1 MSSLQNINEC
11 PDCYSILTQCI
22 IENIHIKD
30 LIMLCNKSDC
40 DCYSNTNNPHY
51 AMIPTCNICQFVY
64 YNTRLQEHINN
75 TFHCSNKH
83 CNKTYFTNDTSNLIL
98 LIDDDF
104 EKYLIKKYT

>member
-51 AMIPTCNICQFVY
+51 AMIPTCNIYVNLYIIILDYKNILIILFIVLI
-64 YNTRLQEHINN
+64 NIVIKHILKMI
-75 TFHCSNKH
+75 HQ
-83 CNKTYFTNDTSNLIL
+83 L
-98 LIDDDF
+98 
-104 EKYLIKKYT
+104 